1 MGNIVMKSKLKD
13 NILKQVEDIYALR
26 EKDIQ
31 INFAEMLDILEECNL
46 DSDWNQ
52 ILLRLHDLFSIK
64 DYVGYADFL
73 QDEVLSKISN

>member
-1 MGNIVMKSKLKD
+1 MGSIRMNNKLKD
-13 NILKQVEDIYALR
+13 NISKQVEDIYALR

-31 INFAEMLDILEECNL
+31 SNFAEMLDILEECNL
-46 DSDWNQ
+46 DSDWNP
-52 ILLRLHDLFSIK
+52 LLIKLHNLFLIK